1 MILDTK
7 ELIIQYAFFFNYVF
21 FFLLF
26 SWEKL
31 EVDPSFE
38 NGVI

>member
-7 ELIIQYAFFFNYVF
+7 ELIIQYAFFFNYL